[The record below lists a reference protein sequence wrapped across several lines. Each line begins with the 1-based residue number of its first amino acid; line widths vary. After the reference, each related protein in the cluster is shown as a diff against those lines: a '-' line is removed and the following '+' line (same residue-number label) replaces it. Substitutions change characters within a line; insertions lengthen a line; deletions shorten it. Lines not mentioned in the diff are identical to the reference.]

1 MDSINIKNK
10 EEKKDIQYLN
20 VMLETSCAEFGSALE
35 MLIACKLSDQESFAY
50 GYFEHA
56 KDEYNHTKTFLSLLS
71 SYGQYVSSLT
81 AREYR
86 FNSNSLITKGYL
98 SSKGYLIET
107 MNLKDFIAYV
117 YTNELLAKESFEGI
131 LNLVNP
137 NTSEGKQIIQIM
149 DDELRHHGLAEKHF
163 LKYYPRLQPWQLRLY
178 RARET
183 VKNYSRKFYDKNLK
197 FLDKVLRPLYY
208 FFSYLIGKVLML
220 IDLSEFNRV
229 GKNLMEIKTKS
240 VI

>member
-1 MDSINIKNK
+1 MKSSNF
-10 EEKKDIQYLN
+10 KKIDGELDIHYLN

-35 MLIACKLSDQESFAY
+35 MLIACKLSDQPSFAY

-71 SYGQYVSSLT
+71 NYGKFVSSLT
-81 AREYR
+81 ARDYR
-86 FNSNSLITKGYL
+86 FTSNSLITKGYL
-98 SSKGYLIET
+98 SNKGYLIET
-107 MNLKDFIAYV
+107 MHLKDFIAYV

-131 LNLVNP
+131 LKLVKP
-137 NTSEGKQIIQIM
+137 TTAEGRMIMQIM

-178 RARET
+178 RTRET
-183 VKNYSRKFYDKNLK
+183 VKNVTRKFYDKNLK
-197 FLDKVLRPLYY
+197 FLDKVLKPLYY
-208 FFSYLIGKVLML
+208 LFCYLIGKILIL
-220 IDLSEFNRV
+220 IDLQEFNRV
-229 GKNLMEIKTKS
+229 GSNLMDIQTKS

>member
-1 MDSINIKNK
+1 MNSHTKNK
-10 EEKKDIQYLN
+10 IETKKDIQYLN

-35 MLIACKLSDQESFAY
+35 MLIACKLSDQENFAY

-71 SYGQYVSSLT
+71 GYGKHVSSLT

-98 SSKGYLIET
+98 SNKGFLIET

-131 LNLVNP
+131 LKLVNP
-137 NTSEGKQIIQIM
+137 STSEGKQIIRIM

-183 VKNYSRKFYDKNLK
+183 VKNHTRKFYDKNLK
-197 FLDKVLRPLYY
+197 FLDKVLKPLYY
-208 FFSYLIGKVLML
+208 FFAYLIARILFL
-220 IDLSEFNRV
+220 IDLGEFNRV
-229 GKNLMEIKTKS
+229 GKNLMEIQTKS

>member
-1 MDSINIKNK
+1 MKSSNLTKI
-10 EEKKDIQYLN
+10 ESKKDIQYLN

-35 MLIACKLSDQESFAY
+35 MLTACKLSDQENFAY

-71 SYGQYVSSLT
+71 NYGKYVSSFM

-86 FNSNSLITKGYL
+86 FNSNILITKGYL
-98 SSKGYLIET
+98 SNKGYLIET

-131 LNLVNP
+131 LKLVNP
-137 NTSEGKQIIQIM
+137 NTSEGGKIIQIM

-183 VKNYSRKFYDKNLK
+183 FKNFTRKFYDKNLK
-197 FLDKVLRPLYY
+197 FLDKVLKPLYY
-208 FFSYLIGKVLML
+208 FFAYLIGKILIL

-229 GKNLMEIKTKS
+229 GKNLMEIQTKS